1 MCELKYLHRNSASG
15 NVQRARCFKTTTC
28 LFIFFNRL
36 LYARISMVF
45 YLCTVAFYTVGVFLV
60 SGFISLH
67 YTASFLFTRHVLP
80 SEETYDF
87 IIVGSGTAGSY
98 VAANIPSEDVLL
110 LEAGSMRSSL
120 MDVPLLM
127 PLLQG
132 TRYDWQYETVA
143 QTGSCWA
150 MNGNRSRW
158 PMGKVFGGSHMLNNM
173 VYYEAKRDD
182 FSTWFETPE
191 QLDLLMA
198 YFDRPAGE
206 PLEPGYH
213 TELGRVFIQSAKEL
227 GFGEESFFRP
237 LHTTQKGRRWTTSHA
252 YEALNRIHHERIMN
266 AMVERIIVEDG
277 TAKGLIFSKDYQRHR
292 VFARKGIILS
302 AGTVGTAKI
311 LLHSGI
317 GPRKELAAIGIESV
331 VDLPQVGKNLQD
343 HVGTG
348 SDLLLLGKS
357 LNLAPLDLIHPS
369 NVLNYWTKDHRSSS
383 LALGGCEAVGYV
395 SLGSNFSSDVQFMV
409 LPAGV
414 CSDGGVHLRN
424 IVNLKDAVWEDYYRP
439 LAERGQPVATVLP
452 ILLHPE
458 SSGEIVLKSA
468 NAQDQPAINPNYLS
482 SVNDVK
488 TLLKGIRILQKLT
501 VQESAKELNLELNPV
516 PFPGCTEHP
525 ADSDAYWEC
534 YIRSVTYT
542 VYHPVGTCRMGT
554 NGNNSVVSSRNLN
567 VHGVQRL
574 YVADA
579 SVMPGLPSGNP
590 NSVVMAIA
598 NYFIETNFPV
608 K

>member
-1 MCELKYLHRNSASG
+1 MAY
-15 NVQRARCFKTTTC
+15 
-28 LFIFFNRL
+28 
-36 LYARISMVF
+36 SMVLY
-45 YLCTVAFYTVGVFLV
+45 YLTLAFYTVGVLV
-60 SGFISLH
+60 ASSFISLH
-67 YTASFLFTRHVLP
+67 YTASFLFTHNELP
-80 SEETYDF
+80 SKAKYDF

-98 VAANIPSEDVLL
+98 IAANIPSDDVLL
-110 LEAGSMRSSL
+110 LEAGSMRSSF
-120 MDVPLLM
+120 MDIPLFM
-127 PLLQG
+127 PLVQG

-150 MNGNRSRW
+150 MNGNRSLW
-158 PMGKVFGGSHMLNNM
+158 PMGKVFGGTQMLNNM
-173 VYYEAKRDD
+173 VHYEAKRND
-182 FSTWFETPE
+182 FSSWFETPE

-198 YFDRPAGE
+198 YFNRPARKQ
-206 PLEPGYH
+206 LEPGYH
-213 TELGRVFIQSAKEL
+213 TELGRVFIDSAKEL
-227 GFGEESFFRP
+227 GLGDDSFFRP
-237 LHTTQKGRRWTTSHA
+237 LYTTRSGRRWTTSHA
-252 YEALNRIHHERIMN
+252 YEALNRIQHERIMN
-266 AMVERIIVEDG
+266 AMVERIIVEG
-277 TAKGLIFSKDYQRHR
+277 GVAKGLVFSKAYQTRQ

-311 LLHSGI
+311 LLQSGI
-317 GPRKELAAIGIESV
+317 GPRKELATIGIESV

-343 HVGTG
+343 HIGTG

-369 NVLNYWTKDHRSSS
+369 NLLSYWTKEHQSSS
-383 LALGGCEAVGYV
+383 LTLGGCEAVGFV
-395 SLGSNFSSDVQFMV
+395 SLGSNYSSDVQFMV
-409 LPAGV
+409 LPVGV
-414 CSDGGVHLRN
+414 CSDGGVHLRK
-424 IVNLKDAVWEDYYRP
+424 IVNLKDPVWDDYYRP
-439 LAERGQPVATVLP
+439 LVERGQPVATILP

-458 SSGEIVLKSA
+458 STGEIVLKSA
-468 NAQDQPAINPNYLS
+468 NAEDKPLINPNYLS
-482 SVNDVK
+482 STNDVK

-501 VQESAKELNLELNPV
+501 QQESAKELNLELNPK

-525 ADSDAYWEC
+525 PDSDAYWEC

-554 NGNNSVVSSRNLN
+554 NINNSVVSSRNLN
-567 VHGVQRL
+567 VHGVQSL

-598 NYFIETNFPV
+598 NYLIETNFPR

>member
-1 MCELKYLHRNSASG
+1 MAYSMG
-15 NVQRARCFKTTTC
+15 PY
-28 LFIFFNRL
+28 FI
-36 LYARISMVF
+36 
-45 YLCTVAFYTVGVFLV
+45 TVAFYTVGVFV
-60 SGFISLH
+60 ASGFISLH

-80 SEETYDF
+80 SAETYDF

-98 VAANIPSEDVLL
+98 IAAHIPSENVLL

-120 MDVPLLM
+120 MDVPLFM

-158 PMGKVFGGSHMLNNM
+158 PMGKVFGGTQMFNNM
-173 VYYEAKRDD
+173 VHYDAKRND

-191 QLDLLMA
+191 QLDLLMT
-198 YFDRPAGE
+198 YFNRPTGQQ
-206 PLEPGYH
+206 LEPGYQ
-213 TELGRVFIQSAKEL
+213 TELGRVFIDSAKEL

-237 LHTTQKGRRWTTSHA
+237 LHSTRNGRRWTTSHA

-266 AMVERIIVEDG
+266 AMVHRIIVEDG
-277 TAKGLIFSKDYQRHR
+277 VAKGLVFSKDHQKHQ

-311 LLHSGI
+311 LLQSGI
-317 GPRKELAAIGIESV
+317 GPQKELGAIGIESII
-331 VDLPQVGKNLQD
+331 DLPQVGKNLQD
-343 HVGTG
+343 HIGTG
-348 SDLLLLGKS
+348 SELLLLDKP

-369 NVLNYWTKDHRSSS
+369 NLLNYWTTDPQSSP
-383 LALGGCEAVGYV
+383 LALGGCDAVGFV
-395 SLGSNFSSDVQFMV
+395 SLGSNYSSDVQFMV

-414 CSDGGVHLRN
+414 SSDGGIHLRN
-424 IVNLKDAVWEDYYRP
+424 IVNLKDSVWDDYYRP
-439 LAERGQPVATVLP
+439 MAKRGQPVATILP

-458 SSGEIVLKSA
+458 STGEIVLKSV
-468 NAQDQPAINPNYLS
+468 NAQEKPLINPNYLS
-482 SVNDVK
+482 SANDVK

-501 VQESAKELNLELNPV
+501 HQESAKELNLELNPK
-516 PFPGCTEHP
+516 PFPGCTAHLP
-525 ADSDAYWEC
+525 DSDAYWEC
-534 YIRSVTYT
+534 YIRSVTHT
-542 VYHPVGTCRMGT
+542 IYHPVGTCRMGT
-554 NGNNSVVSSRNLN
+554 NGNNSVVSSRNLI
-567 VHGVQRL
+567 VHGIQRL

-579 SVMPGLPSGNP
+579 SVMPSLPSGNP

-598 NYFIETNFPV
+598 NYFIETNFPP